1 MERDKLRC
9 SASREVCHR
18 GFVEAPRCSCRLTSC
33 TTEADVIA
41 IEYERENSRDEMSDV
56 PRLAATA
63 HGSVAR
69 QNSGIP
75 ASDVSGV
82 AAMLGDSEMLPDG
95 ETREKRRR
103 RNAGRQAVEWAV
115 LIVGA
120 VVLALVIRGTLI
132 QAFYIPS
139 ESMEPTLH
147 GCSGCNNNDRILV
160 NKLSYK
166 FHDVNR
172 GDIVVFTTPPAETN
186 SNIKDLVKRVVA
198 LPGETIETRNDAIYI
213 TKPGRNEAQQLDEP
227 YINPACKTSGAPYNN
242 NLTKQTVPAGM
253 YFVMGDNRCQS
264 HDSRYFGPIK
274 ADTIVG
280 RAFVRI
286 WPLSRFKFL

>member
-1 MERDKLRC
+1 MQRRNAVAIDRKPKDVWMTSETDHGATPV
-9 SASREVCHR
+9 ASGNV
-18 GFVEAPRCSCRLTSC
+18 GFP
-33 TTEADVIA
+33 
-41 IEYERENSRDEMSDV
+41 
-56 PRLAATA
+56 PAT
-63 HGSVAR
+63 
-69 QNSGIP
+69 P
-75 ASDVSGV
+75 ATGV
-82 AAMLGDSEMLPDG
+82 AVDDVDAVAALLDESEMLPDG
-95 ETREKRRR
+95 ETLGKRKR
-103 RNAGRQAVEWAV
+103 RNATRQAIEWLI

-120 VVLALVIRGTLI
+120 VILAFVIRGTLI

-172 GDIVVFTTPPAETN
+172 GDIVVFTSPPSEKN

-198 LPGETIETRNDAIYI
+198 LPGETIETRNDVIYI
-213 TKPGRNEAQQLDEP
+213 TKPGETEAKQLEEP
-227 YINPACKTSGAPYNN
+227 YVNPECKKQGSPVNN
-242 NLTKQTVPAGM
+242 NVTKQTIPAGQ

-264 HDSRYFGPIK
+264 HDSRFFGPIK
-274 ADTIVG
+274 GSSIVG